1 MPLKKFRFIRKVTIP
16 VALAV
21 SLHVAVIAGVL
32 YMTVGESIKLP
43 TQEQKVM
50 SVTMVNPADFAPPP
64 PPPQAE
70 PTPPEPE
77 PEPEVVPEP
86 PPPPEAVVI
95 PEPPKPKPKPVKKP
109 VVKPKVKP
117 VERPVEKPTQ
127 TVQTAPVNSN
137 QPVNKPFSQPPAS
150 TNAKS
155 DSGPRP
161 LQRGQPGYPA
171 RALALRI
178 EGRVRVQFDVD
189 SDGRVQNIRV
199 LSAEPRNMFEREVKQ
214 AMNKWR
220 YEPKAASN
228 LIVNLVFKIKG
239 GSSVE

>member
-1 MPLKKFRFIRKVTIP
+1 
-16 VALAV
+16 
-21 SLHVAVIAGVL
+21 
-32 YMTVGESIKLP
+32 
-43 TQEQKVM
+43 
-50 SVTMVNPADFAPPP
+50 
-64 PPPQAE
+64 PQPE
-70 PTPPEPE
+70 PTPPAPE

-117 VERPVEKPTQ
+117 VERPVEKPAQ
-127 TVQTAPVNSN
+127 TVQTAPVTSN
-137 QPVNKPFSQPPAS
+137 QPVTKPVSQPPAS
-150 TNAKS
+150 TNAQS
-155 DSGPRP
+155 NTGPRP
-161 LQRGQPGYPA
+161 LQRGEPAYPA

-189 SDGRVQNIRV
+189 SDGRVQNVRV

-214 AMNKWR
+214 AMSKWR

-228 LIVNLVFKIKG
+228 LVVNLVFRIKG
-239 GSSVE
+239 GSAVE

>member
-1 MPLKKFRFIRKVTIP
+1 MPLKKFKFIRKVTVP
-16 VALAV
+16 VAIAV

-32 YMTVGESIKLP
+32 YMTVGESVKLP
-43 TQEQKVM
+43 AQEQKVM

-64 PPPQAE
+64 PPPQPE

-77 PEPEVVPEP
+77 PEPVVAPEP
-86 PPPPEAVVI
+86 PPQPEAVVI
-95 PEPPKPKPKPVKKP
+95 PEPPKPKPVKKP

-117 VERPVEKPTQ
+117 VVRPVEKPVQ
-127 TVQTAPVNSN
+127 TVQTAPVTSN
-137 QPVNKPFSQPPAS
+137 QPVTKPVSQPPAS
-150 TNAKS
+150 TNAQNNT
-155 DSGPRP
+155 GPRP
-161 LQRGQPGYPA
+161 LERGQPGYPA

-214 AMNKWR
+214 AMSKWR

-228 LIVNLVFKIKG
+228 LIVNLVFRIKG

>member
-1 MPLKKFRFIRKVTIP
+1 MPLKKFRFIRKVTLP
-16 VALAV
+16 AV
-21 SLHVAVIAGVL
+21 LSVTLHIAVIAGVL
-32 YMTVGESIKLP
+32 YMAVGESIKLP

-64 PPPQAE
+64 PPPQPE
-70 PTPPEPE
+70 PAPPEPE

-127 TVQTAPVNSN
+127 TVQTAPVTSN
-137 QPVNKPFSQPPAS
+137 QPVTKPVSQPPAS
-150 TNAKS
+150 TNAQS
-155 DSGPRP
+155 NTGPRP
-161 LQRGQPGYPA
+161 LQCGEPMYPA

-189 SDGRVQNIRV
+189 GDGRVQNIRV

-214 AMNKWR
+214 AMGKWR

-228 LIVNLVFKIKG
+228 LVVNLVFKIKG
-239 GSSVE
+239 GTTVE

>member
-1 MPLKKFRFIRKVTIP
+1 MPLKKFRFIRKVSLP
-16 VALAV
+16 VALSVGLHAV
-21 SLHVAVIAGVL
+21 VIAAVL
-32 YMTVGESIKLP
+32 YVTVSDALKLP
-43 TQEQKVM
+43 VQEQKVM
-50 SVTMVNPADFAPPP
+50 SVTMVNPADFVPPP

-127 TVQTAPVNSN
+127 TVQTAPVTSN
-137 QPVNKPFSQPPAS
+137 QPVTKPASQPPAS
-150 TNAKS
+150 SNTQS
-155 DSGPRP
+155 TSGPRP
-161 LQRGQPGYPA
+161 LERGKPFYPA

-178 EGRVRVQFDVD
+178 DGRVRVQFDVD
-189 SDGRVQNIRV
+189 SDGRVENVRI

-214 AMNKWR
+214 AMRKWR

-228 LIVNLVFKIKG
+228 LVVNLVFKVEG